1 MTDRNGYHPGSAEN
15 KVRHIGRVTRRKFSA
30 EEKIHI
36 VLEGLHGEKRKYS
49 QRVCWLILGGNW
61 WR

>member
-1 MTDRNGYHPGSAEN
+1 MTDRNGCHPGSAGN
-15 KVRHIGRVTRRKFSA
+15 KVRDIRRVTRRKFSA

-36 VLEGLHGEKRKYS
+36 VLEGLHGEKLKYR
-49 QRVCWLILGGNW
+49 QPVCWLILGGNW